1 MMNPNDLFTTAVTMS
16 LTTPVAGLTFI
27 SQAFLSIWAVSP
39 ETIQANLSFVQRAN
53 DCAKDVINKGD
64 TGQEFFDAN
73 ICLAGFAYS
82 KRQFQKAL
90 SYCDAAIDSKYAN
103 ESTKARALVNQLA
116 GRIYYEMDVKHHD
129 EHGKFMTIAKK
140 NPGIEYFFEANE
152 WDPLL
157 YIARSRRITYMH
169 LYFYN
174 PKRLEEPKEELI
186 WNLVN
191 IWRFML
197 EDCQILEKQLEA
209 GEIPYCKEVAEA
221 FSQFAYHV
229 KFREESYRAG
239 ECYESD
245 LVPGY
250 TSKYWFEKSMQAFSR
265 ISGELHGSEIGALGV
280 HFEEFAVLYPDVAQ
294 KYKAIILQ
302 RKKEY
307 EEMNYE
313 LIEKFRNQEAKKDRF
328 NSGQCVECGKKE
340 KLKRCQRC
348 LMVYYCSTDCQK
360 ANWQREHKIVCK
372 MMKETMTAGDSKL
385 KAKE

>member
-27 SQAFLSIWAVSP
+27 SQAFLSTWAVSP
-39 ETIQANLSFVQRAN
+39 ETIQTNLSFVQRAN
-53 DCAKDVINKGD
+53 DCAKGVINKGD
-64 TGQEFFDAN
+64 AGQEFFDAN
-73 ICLAGFAYS
+73 ICLAGFAHS
-82 KRQFQKAL
+82 KRHFQKAL

-229 KFREESYRAG
+229 KAG

-265 ISGELHGSEIGALGV
+265 ISGELHGSEIA
-280 HFEEFAVLYPDVAQ
+280 
-294 KYKAIILQ
+294 
-302 RKKEY
+302 KERY

-313 LIEKFRNQEAKKDRF
+313 LIEKFRNQEAKKIALTL
-328 NSGQCVECGKKE
+328 KE

-372 MMKETMTAGDSKL
+372 MMKETMTAGNSKL